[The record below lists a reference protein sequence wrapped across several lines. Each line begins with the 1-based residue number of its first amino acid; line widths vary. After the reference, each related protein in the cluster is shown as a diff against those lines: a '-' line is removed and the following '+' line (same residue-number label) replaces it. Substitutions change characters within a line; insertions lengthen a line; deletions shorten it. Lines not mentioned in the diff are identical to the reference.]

1 MFPLSELLLRGFRLL
16 PPRFRE
22 QLKARFSAAG
32 HSGSVVDTWR
42 ARRLAKTWKRPEI
55 IVPDVCSILDGLSE
69 RSLDGRRVMEFG
81 SGFLLADAFTYAM
94 FGATEVHAV
103 DFKPLLQAKVF
114 RDYVVEGGWD
124 RFFPLLSERRGH
136 KPAEEW
142 FRKLSDALRDPGDDW
157 FRRLGIQ
164 YIAPFDALVDEPPA
178 EKYDFVT
185 SRSTLEHLPAEL
197 AGPMVKRLA
206 QLVAPGGAMYHYVH
220 LADHRDIVGNP
231 YGFLAADDDFS
242 PSQHDVRGNGL
253 RASDWSKIFSGLDFD
268 WSEITY
274 ADDINLFPEKLAARI
289 RAYDRDD
296 LLVNHYLFFGHRRNT
311 ASTGSTKRP
320 RSIN

>member
-185 SRSTLEHLPAEL
+185 SRSTLEHL
-197 AGPMVKRLA
+197 AGRASRPYGEAARTTRRTRGRNVPLRSF
-206 QLVAPGGAMYHYVH
+206 GGSPRY
-220 LADHRDIVGNP
+220 RGNP

-274 ADDINLFPEKLAARI
+274 ADDINLFQKSWPHESART
-289 RAYDRDD
+289 
-296 LLVNHYLFFGHRRNT
+296 T
-311 ASTGSTKRP
+311 AT
-320 RSIN
+320 ICW